1 MYKIIFISLVLI
13 SFLSCTSEKA
23 EKNVTFGI
31 CADVHLPTMHD
42 SEHRITTFIE
52 SMKLTQPDFIIELG
66 DFGIPHEKYHHL
78 FDIWNAYPGKK
89 YHVIGNHEMD
99 GGTSMAKA
107 LDYRNMTSSY
117 YKFKQNGFLFIVL
130 DGNDKKSP
138 DQKGYRSYIGPEQQ
152 KWLKEELKEARLPV
166 ILFSHQAI
174 GPPEAIDNADEIRSI
189 LESHNLTVKNNKI
202 IASFNGHTHND
213 WAEEVNGIWYIS
225 INSMS
230 YKWLGEEY
238 AHIRYSEEVD
248 KNFKWIKYTAPY
260 KDPLFAVVTISTKGI
275 IKIKGRQS
283 EYAGPSPWEVGYPI
297 EYKPYTTA
305 QITDRELHFKLND

>member
-1 MYKIIFISLVLI
+1 MKYDPFWK
-13 SFLSCTSEKA
+13 
-23 EKNVTFGI
+23 VTT
-31 CADVHLPTMHD
+31 LQM
-42 SEHRITTFIE
+42 
-52 SMKLTQPDFIIELG
+52 
-66 DFGIPHEKYHHL
+66 
-78 FDIWNAYPGKK
+78 
-89 YHVIGNHEMD
+89 
-99 GGTSMAKA
+99 
-107 LDYRNMTSSY
+107 
-117 YKFKQNGFLFIVL
+117 
-130 DGNDKKSP
+130 
-138 DQKGYRSYIGPEQQ
+138 
-152 KWLKEELKEARLPV
+152 
-166 ILFSHQAI
+166 
-174 GPPEAIDNADEIRSI
+174 
-189 LESHNLTVKNNKI
+189 KNNKI